1 MPGISYDDSGS
12 LANYFGVTF
21 LACALIPYT
30 YAVFKPAKRD
40 PLKPLCTCSKCTTH
54 RKELDAQA
62 ASERRQKFSRRVIP
76 LLLGWLAFGYMSYRI
91 SIAPQLPGSA
101 VYNPFEILGISSS
114 LDERAIKKHY
124 KKLSLQFHPD
134 KIRLG
139 VNETM
144 EQVENKFVELTKAYK
159 SLTDEVTR
167 ENLAKYGN
175 PDGPQQREDKIAI
188 PQWIV
193 EGKNSIWV
201 LAAYGLLL
209 GGGIP
214 WIVG

>member
-1 MPGISYDDSGS
+1 
-12 LANYFGVTF
+12 
-21 LACALIPYT
+21 
-30 YAVFKPAKRD
+30 
-40 PLKPLCTCSKCTTH
+40 
-54 RKELDAQA
+54 
-62 ASERRQKFSRRVIP
+62 
-76 LLLGWLAFGYMSYRI
+76 
-91 SIAPQLPGSA
+91 
-101 VYNPFEILGISSS
+101 
-114 LDERAIKKHY
+114 
-124 KKLSLQFHPD
+124 
-134 KIRLG
+134 
-139 VNETM
+139 M

-214 WIVG
+214 WIVVCPSLSLYRHSRIGMMRTDPWRRSDMPCAPS